1 MVTVGDL
8 TLSPRV
14 IHVAFS
20 GVRLVLA
27 GILTLVLV
35 RVGDPNSG
43 HWPALDV
50 TLRTAA
56 FFCGATLLA
65 GGMLCCV
72 WARPLS
78 RYIDGT
84 SNQAP
89 SPSRERRCRM

>member
-1 MVTVGDL
+1 M
-8 TLSPRV
+8 SPKV
-14 IHVAFS
+14 IHLAFT
-20 GVRLVLA
+20 GVGLVLA
-27 GILTLVLV
+27 GVLTLVLV

-56 FFCGATLLA
+56 FLCGAALLA
-65 GGMLCCV
+65 GGVLCCV

-84 SNQAP
+84 SAHTPQ
-89 SPSRERRCRM
+89 ERRCRM